1 MITMA
6 KKRHLLL
13 AAALVVAAV
22 EGVAAQQ
29 NADLKWVQMH
39 GWLMWTSF
47 GFLFPLSLL
56 LIRFSRPLRDSTAT
70 VAPGRVQRLFYLHV
84 FIAVMAVVLASAG
97 VSILIHRDV
106 STFDYTHM
114 RLGLALMITMWMMP
128 FIGLLRPAKG
138 VAARPYWFV
147 IHWVFGTGAV
157 VLGIVNCYIGIHTY
171 QLIFQK
177 NIRSLNIAFS
187 CILAFMAV
195 AYFFQDKW
203 SYILKQR
210 INPDRSHVTDEKVSQ
225 IGLV

>member
-13 AAALVVAAV
+13 AAAVAVAAV

-29 NADLKWVQMH
+29 NPDLKWAQMH

-47 GFLFPLSLL
+47 GFLFPISLL
-56 LIRFSRPLRDSTAT
+56 LIRYSRPQRDSTAT

-84 FIAVMAVVLASAG
+84 FMAVMGVVMASAG
-97 VSILIHRDV
+97 VSILIHRNV
-106 STFDYTHM
+106 GNFDYTHQ
-114 RLGLALMITMWMMP
+114 RLGLTLMIIMWTMP

-147 IHWVFGTGAV
+147 LHWVFGTGAV
-157 VLGIVNCYIGIHTY
+157 FLGVVNCYLGIHAY
-171 QLIFQK
+171 QLVFQR

-210 INPDRSHVTDEKVSQ
+210 NSPDCSHATGVKVSQ

>member
-6 KKRHLLL
+6 KKEHLLFAAVL
-13 AAALVVAAV
+13 AVAAV
-22 EGVAAQQ
+22 ERVAAQQ
-29 NADLKWVQMH
+29 NPDLKWAQMH
-39 GWLMWTSF
+39 GWLMWVSF

-56 LIRFSRPLRDSTAT
+56 LIRYSRPQRDPTAT
-70 VAPGRVQRLFYLHV
+70 VAPGRVQLLFYLHV
-84 FIAVMAVVLASAG
+84 FLAVMGVVLASAG
-97 VSILIHRDV
+97 VAILIHRDGGD
-106 STFDYTHM
+106 FDYTHQ
-114 RLGLALMITMWMMP
+114 RLGLALMIIMWMMP

-147 IHWVFGTGAV
+147 LHWVFGTGAV
-157 VLGIVNCYIGIHTY
+157 FLGIVNCYIGIHVY
-171 QLIFQK
+171 QLIFQQ

-210 INPDRSHVTDEKVSQ
+210 NSPDRSHVTRVKVSQ